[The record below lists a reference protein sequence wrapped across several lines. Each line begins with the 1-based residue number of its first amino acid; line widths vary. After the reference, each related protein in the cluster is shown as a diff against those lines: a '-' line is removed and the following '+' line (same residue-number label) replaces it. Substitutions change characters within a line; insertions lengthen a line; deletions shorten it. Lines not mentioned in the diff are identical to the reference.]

1 MNTLLFYINISW
13 TCDVISMYIKV
24 GLQLSSQETQ
34 GQLARVLFRVILMQH
49 GHYGSFFRFF
59 HFLSNFLLPSSTLLL
74 KVMSHKLRYWKR
86 SQEKSI
92 HGVHILFLQNLN
104 KLRISGLW
112 QKFHQTTPMN
122 IFQVSILT
130 QGGWPLLTSFILQL
144 YTLDYMYD

>member
-1 MNTLLFYINISW
+1 MNNLLFYINNSW

-74 KVMSHKLRYWKR
+74 KVISLELRYWTRKKYLWCSHFISSKPEQTQNYWYLTKI
-86 SQEKSI
+86 SQ
-92 HGVHILFLQNLN
+92 
-104 KLRISGLW
+104 
-112 QKFHQTTPMN
+112 TAPMN
-122 IFQVSILT
+122 IFQVSIFKEFDLY
-130 QGGWPLLTSFILQL
+130 WPLLFCN
-144 YTLDYMYD
+144 YVH